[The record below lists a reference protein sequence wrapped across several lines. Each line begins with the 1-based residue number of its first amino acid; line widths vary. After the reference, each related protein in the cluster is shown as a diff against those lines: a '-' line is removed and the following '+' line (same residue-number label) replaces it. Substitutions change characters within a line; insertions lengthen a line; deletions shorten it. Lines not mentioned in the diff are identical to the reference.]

1 MANLLDQVKGDQIG
15 GGEEWD
21 QWGGSSLHFR
31 SKFFQCS
38 VSVT

>member
-1 MANLLDQVKGDQIG
+1 MEGD
-15 GGEEWD
+15 GED
-21 QWGGSSLHFR
+21 DDGVGFFSLHFR